1 MIKARS
7 KSKIKSSIAFVKKEL
22 EEKQKKP
29 SKDITQKKEDK

>member
-7 KSKIKSSIAFVKKEL
+7 KSKIKSSVAFPKKEA

-29 SKDITQKKEDK
+29 SKDMTHRKEDK